1 MKSPSA
7 LLPSP
12 SESAVGSA
20 SIRVSA
26 LQLVPEENTNAHIY
40 IYIFFL
46 HINYNCFN
54 EQGETMGS
62 IEQLGIVHNPYQ
74 VHKNG
79 RNQLPQP
86 V

>member
-40 IYIFFL
+40 YIYNFFFS

-62 IEQLGIVHNPYQ
+62 IEQLGIVHNPY
-74 VHKNG
+74 
-79 RNQLPQP
+79 
-86 V
+86 